1 MFELGL
7 ARLAIQR
14 DINNRLGV
22 DPKSDTLPDIFFE
35 QPIKSP
41 GARLNGAVIDRN
53 EFLFMRSAIIKRLQ
67 WKEDGGVDK
76 TASIWGECEDAIQ
89 TVASRIY

>member
-1 MFELGL
+1 
-7 ARLAIQR
+7 
-14 DINNRLGV
+14 
-22 DPKSDTLPDIFFE
+22 
-35 QPIKSP
+35 
-41 GARLNGAVIDRN
+41 
-53 EFLFMRSAIIKRLQ
+53 MRSAIIKRLQ